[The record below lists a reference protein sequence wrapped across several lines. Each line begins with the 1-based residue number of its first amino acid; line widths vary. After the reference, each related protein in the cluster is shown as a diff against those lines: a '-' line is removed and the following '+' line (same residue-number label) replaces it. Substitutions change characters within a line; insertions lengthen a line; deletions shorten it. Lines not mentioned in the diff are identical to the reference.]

1 MKIKNIF
8 ILVSFSL
15 LLINCSIEDVEPN
28 NLLTDENV
36 VRDAASANFLLNSA
50 YVLFRTS
57 EGGSGAPI
65 AVNQELIF
73 GLNLAADQFTEQF
86 SLGFAEN
93 FSVNNVQADNITL
106 DAFYVNRY
114 KLINTVNFLIEFL
127 ENGDASDLSETATN
141 EMIAEARTLRA
152 MAHFDLLRV
161 FGQFYDID
169 SALGVVVRTEPARDS
184 SLLARSTVQ
193 ETYDAIIS
201 DLQFGSDNG
210 PSNLPHY
217 RASATTAQA
226 YLAKAQLY
234 IGDYTNAALSAN
246 SVINNGDGYVLEGVY
261 DDIFFNRW
269 ESPEVLFAPFTGN
282 GIDEGTVDFVTSI
295 VYSPFVVSPS
305 PSFLVL
311 ADEQDGVS
319 GDADFF
325 TFSAGVD
332 PRVSFGYNF
341 TNPLNENAE
350 TDFGIPGMVKYPFSA
365 PNGPNGNTTYFLR
378 LAEVYLIFAEA
389 ETRRDGGDLSTALAR
404 LNELRTRATGIP
416 LKTLSD
422 KATLLE
428 DIRNEKRLE
437 LFTENGESWFDLVR
451 YDRLGDTDA
460 IALKETLNSIN
471 QFIFPIPQ
479 RALASNNLLQP
490 NP

>member
-8 ILVSFSL
+8 ILVSFGL
-15 LLINCSIEDVEPN
+15 LLTNCSIEDVEPN
-28 NLLTDENV
+28 NLLTDDNV

-50 YVLFRTS
+50 YVLFRS
-57 EGGSGAPI
+57 SDGGSGAPI

-73 GLNLAADQFTEQF
+73 GLNLASDQFAEQF

-93 FSVNNVQADNITL
+93 FSVNNVLADNITL

-114 KLINTVNFLIEFL
+114 KLINTVNFLIESL
-127 ENGDASDLSETATN
+127 EKGQASDLSEAATN

-161 FGQFYDID
+161 FGQFYDIA
-169 SALGVVVRTEPARDS
+169 SPLGVVVRTEPARDG
-184 SLLARSTVQ
+184 SLLPRNTVQ
-193 ETYDAIIS
+193 ETYDAIIN

-210 PSNLPHY
+210 PSNLPHF
-217 RASATTAQA
+217 RASAVTAQA

-234 IGDYTNAALSAN
+234 AGDYTNAALSAN
-246 SVINNGDGYVLEGVY
+246 SVLNNTGGYVLEGVY
-261 DDIFFNRW
+261 DNIFFNRW
-269 ESPEVLFAPFTGN
+269 ESSEVLFAPFGGN
-282 GIDEGTVDFVTSI
+282 DIDEGTVNLFTSI
-295 VYSPFVVSPS
+295 IYSPFVVSPS
-305 PSFLVL
+305 PSFFVL

-319 GDADFF
+319 GDADSF
-325 TFSAGVD
+325 TFSSGLD

-341 TNPLNENAE
+341 TNPANENAE
-350 TDFGIPGMVKYPFSA
+350 TPFGFPGMVKYPFSA
-365 PNGPNGNTTYFLR
+365 PFGPNGNTTYFLR

-389 ETRRDGGDLSTALAR
+389 EARRDSGDLNEALRR

-422 KATLLE
+422 RATLLE

-437 LFTENGESWFDLVR
+437 LFTENGESWFDLIR
-451 YDRLGDTDA
+451 YHRLGDIDA
-460 IALKETLNSIN
+460 IALKETLNTVN